1 LLACLLLVILNNEPF
16 TTTLNLKGIALG
28 NACWGGNETL
38 VVSLL
43 RARSPT
49 YALAS
54 LSLRISGSPE
64 LPA

>member
-1 LLACLLLVILNNEPF
+1 VPPGRLLACLLLVILNNEPF

-49 YALAS
+49 HTH
-54 LSLRISGSPE
+54 
-64 LPA
+64 